1 MAEEREITIADP
13 FAVLGVADDAGD
25 EAIRRRYLALVRQF
39 SPDREAERF
48 QSYRQAYEAIRGP
61 RERMQVRLLHASNGA
76 LLRLK
81 RHCLPPEAGPAGR
94 VSASLVAALIVEGLK
109 RASWD

>member
-1 MAEEREITIADP
+1 MAEERDITIADP

-25 EAIRRRYLALVRQF
+25 EAIRRRYLALVRAF
-39 SPDREAERF
+39 SPDREPERF
-48 QSYRQAYEAIRGP
+48 QSYRRAYEAIQGP

-76 LLRLK
+76 LSRLK
-81 RHCLPPEAGPAGR
+81 RHCLPTDTEATGR
-94 VSASLVAALIVEGLK
+94 VSASVVATLIVEGLK